1 MTLDVLKYFLLFGI
15 SGIIY
20 CIFNKKIGEKHTIIW
35 FSFPFFLLFLSQKN
49 YKEHIKLYSIQYF
62 IRILIIITLIFLS
75 LKNKINKRNINIIL
89 FLWILLALFQT
100 LYFRKNKKVV

>member
-15 SGIIY
+15 LGIIY
-20 CIFNKKIGEKHTIIW
+20 CIMNKKLGEKQTIIW

-62 IRILIIITLIFLS
+62 IRILIILILIFLS
-75 LKNKINKRNINIIL
+75 FKNKVTNQNINIIL
-89 FLWILLALFQT
+89 FLWVLIALFQT
-100 LYFRKNKKVV
+100 LYFKKK